1 MNNNMLSMN
10 LKYGKGEMKL
20 EINEK
25 NVLAVLEGKNV
36 PAVDDEMQAVID
48 AMANPIKSPTIDRI
62 VKPGDKVTIIASDIT
77 RSVKSRTVMPIIV
90 SELNRC
96 GINDEDITIVV
107 ATGTHRGH
115 TGEEHEYLFG
125 RDIVSR
131 IRLVDHNSRDE
142 KSLTFIGN
150 TSRGTPVYINRI
162 VAEADKVILTG
173 GIMYHSMAGFGG
185 GRKSICPGVCGFNTI
200 QKNHKLMLNPIE
212 KGGGIDPRVG
222 LGKILENPMAA
233 DMAEI
238 ADMVKPDFL
247 VNVILNDDGKMVKVV
262 AGDYKLAFEE
272 GCRFAQ
278 DAFSVPVNET
288 ADALILSC
296 GGFPKDIDLYQATKA
311 IENAMYVV
319 KDGGTVMLLAECP
332 DGIGHEGFYHII
344 TGFDTRRR
352 REESLWDEF
361 TIAKAVGYIL
371 TLGMER
377 FDVILVSKMNEKIV
391 RDMGMIPAS
400 SMNEAIEIIKNKLG
414 NDFKAY
420 IIPHASTTVPVL
432 EK

>member
-1 MNNNMLSMN
+1 MLTFN
-10 LKYGKGEMKL
+10 LKYGKGEVKL
-20 EINEK
+20 DIPEE
-25 NVLAVLEGKNV
+25 NVLAVLEGKNIE
-36 PAVDDEMQAVID
+36 AVADEKQAVIR
-48 AMANPIKSPTIDRI
+48 AMEHPIQSPALDKIVNP
-62 VKPGDKVTIIASDIT
+62 GEKVAIIASDIT
-77 RSVKSRTVMPIIV
+77 RTVKSQIVVPLIV

-96 GINDEDITIVV
+96 GIADKDMVIVV
-107 ATGTHRGH
+107 ATGTHRSH
-115 TGEEHEYLFG
+115 TAEEHKYLFG
-125 RDIVSR
+125 KDIVSR
-131 IRLVDHNSRDE
+131 IKVVDHDSKDE
-142 KSLTFIGN
+142 TSLSFIGN

-162 VAEADKVILTG
+162 VAEADRVILTG
-173 GIMYHSMAGFGG
+173 GIVYHSMAGFGG

-222 LGKILENPMAA
+222 LGKTLENPMAA

-238 ADMVKPDFL
+238 AEMVHPDFL
-247 VNVILNDDGKMVKVV
+247 VNVILNDDGKLVKVV
-262 AGDYKLAFEE
+262 AGDYRAAFEE
-272 GCRFAQ
+272 GCRFARE
-278 DAFSVPVNET
+278 AFSIKVNET
-288 ADALILSC
+288 ADVLILSC

-311 IENAMYVV
+311 VENAMHVA
-319 KDGGTVMLLAECP
+319 KDGGVVVLLAECS
-332 DGIGHEGFYHII
+332 DGIGHDGFYHII
-344 TGFDTRRR
+344 TGFKTRRE

-377 FDVILVSKMNEKIV
+377 FDVVLVSNMNEKVV

-400 SMNEAIEIIKNKLG
+400 GMDEAFEIVKNKLG

-420 IIPHASTTVPVL
+420 VIPHASTTVPIL

>member
-1 MNNNMLSMN
+1 MLTFN
-10 LKYGKGEMKL
+10 LKYGKSEVKL
-20 EINEK
+20 NIDEK
-25 NVLAVLEGKNV
+25 NVLAVLEGKKIEV
-36 PAVDDEMQAVID
+36 VHDEKQAVID
-48 AMANPIKSPTIDRI
+48 AIKTPIGAPKLDEI
-62 VKPGDKVTIIASDIT
+62 VKPQEKITIVASDIT
-77 RSVKSRTVMPIIV
+77 RSVKSQVVVPLII

-96 GINDEDITIVV
+96 GIAYQDMAIVV

-115 TGEEHEYLFG
+115 TKEEHEYLFG
-125 RDIVSR
+125 KDVVSR
-131 IRLVDHNSRDE
+131 IKVVDHNSRDE

-150 TSRGTPVYINRI
+150 TSRGTPVYINKM

-173 GIMYHSMAGFGG
+173 GIVYHSMAGFGG
-185 GRKSICPGVCGFNTI
+185 GRKSICPGICGFNTI

-222 LGKILENPMAA
+222 LGQIQENPMAA

-247 VNVILNDDGKMVKVV
+247 VNVILNDDGEMVKVV

-272 GCRFAQ
+272 GCRFARE
-278 DAFSVPVNET
+278 AFSVDVKEP

-319 KDGGTVMLLAECP
+319 RDGGVVVLLAECP
-332 DGIGHEGFYHII
+332 DGIGHEGFYHLI
-344 TGFDTRRR
+344 TDFKTRQK
-352 REESLWDEF
+352 REESLWEEF

-371 TLGMER
+371 TLGMEH
-377 FDVILVSKMNEKIV
+377 FDVVLVSKMQEKMV

-400 SMNEAIEIIKNKLG
+400 SLDEALGIVKYKLG
-414 NDFKAY
+414 DDFKAY
-420 IIPHASTTVPVL
+420 IIPHASTTVPFL

>member
-1 MNNNMLSMN
+1 MRTFN
-10 LKYGKGEMKL
+10 LKYGKSEVKL
-20 EINEK
+20 DISEE
-25 NVLAVLEGKNV
+25 NVLSVLEAKKIE
-36 PAVDDEMQAVID
+36 AVRDETQAVIS
-48 AMANPIKSPTIDRI
+48 ALNNPIQSPAIEEI
-62 VKPGDKVTIIASDIT
+62 VKPGDRVAVIASDIT
-77 RSVKSRTVMPIIV
+77 RSVKSRVVVPAVI

-96 GINDEDITIVV
+96 GIADEDITIVV

-115 TGEEHEYLFG
+115 TVEEHEYMFG
-125 RDIVSR
+125 NDVVSR
-131 IRLVDHNSRDE
+131 IKIVDHNSRDE
-142 KSLTFIGN
+142 KSLAFIGN
-150 TSRGTPVYINRI
+150 TTRGTPVYVNRI
-162 VAEADKVILTG
+162 VAEADRVILTG

-222 LGKILENPMAA
+222 LGKTAENPMAA

-247 VNVILNDDGKMVKVV
+247 VNVILNDDGNMAKVV
-262 AGDYKLAFEE
+262 AGDYKAAFEE
-272 GCRFAQ
+272 GCDFVR
-278 DAFSVPVNET
+278 DSFSVRVSET

-311 IENAMYVV
+311 IENAMHIAN
-319 KDGGTVMLLAECP
+319 DGGVVVLLAECP
-332 DGIGHEGFYHII
+332 DGIGHDGFYHII
-344 TGFDTRRR
+344 TGFGTRLE

-377 FDVILVSKMNEKIV
+377 FDVILVSKMDEKLV

-400 SMNEAIEIIKNKLG
+400 GVDEAVELARHKLG

-420 IIPHASTTVPVL
+420 VIPHASTTVPVL